1 MSVETKH
8 DLVLGGNWYQGPY
21 QMVSAQAEGM
31 EKEWH
36 IALGKKHAI
45 WLYHP
50 ERSGVWC
57 SGGPGS
63 RGCGGSTVPFKLAG
77 GLGTISLV
85 GPWHSNAGQF
95 LEETGI
101 DVRDQF
107 VTWGCVG
114 TERLYATNTGRSGIG
129 NLIWF
134 DKEPTKGKFQRVEF
148 FAWELQQLYPG
159 QKLYMYSESEGG
171 STLGQVSEPR
181 ELF

>member
-1 MSVETKH
+1 MSIQPAH
-8 DLVLGGNWYQGPY
+8 DLVIGGNWYQGPLQIIY
-21 QMVSAQAEGM
+21 ARGEGM
-31 EKEWH
+31 KHEWH
-36 IALGKKHAI
+36 IALGKRHTI

-63 RGCGGSTVPFKLAG
+63 RGCGGSTVPFLLAG

-85 GPWHSNAGQF
+85 GPWCSNAGQF
-95 LEETGI
+95 FQETGI

-114 TERLYATNTGRSGIG
+114 TERLYDSNTGRTGIG
-129 NLIWF
+129 GLIWF
-134 DKEPTKGKFQRVEF
+134 DKEPTRGKFQRVNF
-148 FAWELQQLYPG
+148 KAWELQQLHPD

-171 STLGQVSEPR
+171 SSLGPVREPR